1 MAPDKKVTED
11 RVREKVRAVV
21 YRTLGRKAD
30 GIAGRRPI
38 VTESAVQDLPFR
50 GEFAAP
56 SNALFTPLA
65 RQALIERQ
73 IHITSPAS
81 SSPSV
86 LIEASASDRS
96 RGPTLSEASASER
109 SRGPALS
116 EASASERS
124 RGPALSEASASE
136 RSRRGRG
143 PIALGSDHA
152 GFSLK
157 EDLKAYLAELGY
169 AVVDCG
175 ASGTEPVDYPDFALA
190 VGELVAGRRAERGI
204 LVDGAGIG
212 SSVAA
217 NKVPGV
223 RAALCYDLAT
233 AVNSR
238 EHNDANVLTLGAG
251 QIGTALAR
259 QIVRAWLDTRF
270 AGGRHARRVNKIL
283 EIERRYLRR
292 S

>member
-1 MAPDKKVTED
+1 MAPDAKVTEN

-38 VTESAVQDLPFR
+38 VTEAAVQDLPFR

-65 RQALIERQ
+65 RQTLIERQ
-73 IHITSPAS
+73 IRITSPAS
-81 SSPSV
+81 PSPS
-86 LIEASASDRS
+86 
-96 RGPTLSEASASER
+96 TLSASER
-109 SRGPALS
+109 SRGFALS
-116 EASASERS
+116 EASPR
-124 RGPALSEASASE
+124 E
-136 RSRRGRG
+136 RSRRARG

-152 GFSLK
+152 GFTLK

-259 QIVRAWLDTRF
+259 QIVRAWLETRF
-270 AGGRHARRVNKIL
+270 AGGRHARRVDKIL

-292 S
+292 G

>member
-1 MAPDKKVTED
+1 MAPDKKVIEN

-30 GIAGRRPI
+30 GITGRRPI
-38 VTESAVQDLPFR
+38 VTEAAVQDLPFR

-81 SSPSV
+81 PSPS
-86 LIEASASDRS
+86 
-96 RGPTLSEASASER
+96 
-109 SRGPALS
+109 AL
-116 EASASERS
+116 SASERS

-204 LVDGAGIG
+204 LIDGAGIG

-259 QIVRAWLDTRF
+259 QIVRAWLETRF
-270 AGGRHARRVNKIL
+270 AGGRHARRVGKIL

>member
-1 MAPDKKVTED
+1 
-11 RVREKVRAVV
+11 
-21 YRTLGRKAD
+21 L
-30 GIAGRRPI
+30 
-38 VTESAVQDLPFR
+38 
-50 GEFAAP
+50 
-56 SNALFTPLA
+56 
-65 RQALIERQ
+65 
-73 IHITSPAS
+73 
-81 SSPSV
+81 
-86 LIEASASDRS
+86 
-96 RGPTLSEASASER
+96 
-109 SRGPALS
+109 
-116 EASASERS
+116 
-124 RGPALSEASASE
+124 SASE
-136 RSRRGRG
+136 RSRRARG

-204 LVDGAGIG
+204 LIDGAGIG

-259 QIVRAWLDTRF
+259 QIVRAWLETRF
-270 AGGRHARRVNKIL
+270 AGGRHARRVGKIL